1 MKAKVNLIDNY
12 SGRNI
17 NIICEVEN
25 VAYVGEPD
33 KWGYNPA
40 LLSDYQ
46 RKKIEDFFGVEQAYH
61 TTSEIVKTY
70 PTVEYIY
77 ATMASNNEFDNF
89 KNMTMKEIV
98 KYIIH
103 NHNCSKL
110 NAEKIATTYITFKV
124 IKNRMH

>member
-1 MKAKVNLIDNY
+1 MKAKVNLRDNY

-33 KWGYNPA
+33 KWSYNPA

-61 TTSEIVKTY
+61 TSWEVVKTY

-77 ATMASNNEFDNF
+77 TTMADNNEFDNF
-89 KNMTMKEIV
+89 KNMTMKEMIS
-98 KYIIH
+98 YIR
-103 NHNCSKL
+103 NHYNCSRL
-110 NAEKIATTYITFKV
+110 DAQKISTTYITFKV
-124 IKNRMH
+124 IKDRMH

>member
-1 MKAKVNLIDNY
+1 MKAKVNLRDNY

-25 VAYVGEPD
+25 VAYIGEPD

-46 RKKIEDFFGVEQAYH
+46 RKKIEDFFGGEQAYH

-103 NHNCSKL
+103 NHNCSKP

-124 IKNRMH
+124 IKDRMH

>member
-1 MKAKVNLIDNY
+1 MKAKVNLRDNY

-25 VAYVGEPD
+25 VAYVGEHD

-46 RKKIEDFFGVEQAYH
+46 RKKIEYFFGGEQAYH
-61 TTSEIVKTY
+61 TSCEIVKTY

-77 ATMASNNEFDNF
+77 KTMADNNEFDNF

-98 KYIIH
+98 NYIRH
-103 NHNCSKL
+103 NHNCSRL
-110 NAEKIATTYITFKV
+110 DAQKIATTYITFKV
-124 IKNRMH
+124 IKARMH

>member
-1 MKAKVNLIDNY
+1 MKAKVNLRDNY

-33 KWGYNPA
+33 KWGYNPD

-46 RKKIEDFFGVEQAYH
+46 RKKIEDFFGGEIAYH
-61 TTSEIVKTY
+61 TSWEVVKTY

-77 ATMASNNEFDNF
+77 TTMADNNEFDNF
-89 KNMTMKEIV
+89 KNMTMKEMIS
-98 KYIIH
+98 YIM
-103 NHNCSKL
+103 NHYNCSRL
-110 NAEKIATTYITFKV
+110 DAQKIATTYITFKV
-124 IKNRMH
+124 IKDRMH

>member
-1 MKAKVNLIDNY
+1 MKAKVNLRDNY
-12 SGRNI
+12 TGRNI

-25 VAYVGEPD
+25 VAYVGEHD

-61 TTSEIVKTY
+61 TSWEVVKTY

-77 ATMASNNEFDNF
+77 TTMADNNEFDNF
-89 KNMTMKEIV
+89 KNMTMKEMIS
-98 KYIIH
+98 YIR
-103 NHNCSKL
+103 NHYNCSRL
-110 NAEKIATTYITFKV
+110 DAQKISTTYITFKV
-124 IKNRMH
+124 IKDRMH